1 MTRNESEI
9 RFWLKNILTEENLDD
24 FSVNILGNATKGEGH
39 VGDIVFISL
48 TSAESP
54 KEYHLVLKC
63 SKQNKTLRE
72 TTPDKECFTNEIYV
86 YDTVFSV
93 FTQFQRK
100 HQIENPFDS
109 VPKYYGK
116 FMNENI
122 EVLVFDNVKNAGYSL
137 WNKKNPLTRKHINM
151 VVEEYGKFH
160 AVSFAMQD
168 QHPEQ
173 FEELSSGLQ
182 EVLKMVLKSN
192 GLDGMLMKCTDEV
205 YDLLK
210 GDLDDNILSTWKNF
224 KSQMNYIF
232 YDMCK
237 EPDVKKV
244 IIHGDCWNNNYM
256 FKYAADN
263 QILPVEV
270 AILDWQT
277 STYSSPIIDLSYF
290 LFACISKE
298 DIEDLD
304 EILRLYHKSLTSH
317 LSRMGADSN
326 LLYPMDTFLQDWK
339 KYSRFGAA
347 LSSLVFKVSATESE
361 EVIDFTETNETGGD
375 VSSPFSYDVKDKASY
390 KNRARHVVKDRQTD

>member
-1 MTRNESEI
+1 
-9 RFWLKNILTEENLDD
+9 
-24 FSVNILGNATKGEGH
+24 
-39 VGDIVFISL
+39 
-48 TSAESP
+48 
-54 KEYHLVLKC
+54 
-63 SKQNKTLRE
+63 
-72 TTPDKECFTNEIYV
+72 
-86 YDTVFSV
+86 
-93 FTQFQRK
+93 
-100 HQIENPFDS
+100 
-109 VPKYYGK
+109 
-116 FMNENI
+116 MNENI

-137 WNKKNPLTRKHINM
+137 WNKKKPWTRKHINM
-151 VVEEYGKFH
+151 VVEEYSKFH

-182 EVLKMVLKSN
+182 EVFKMFLKSN
-192 GLDGMLMKCTDEV
+192 GLDGMFMKCIDEV
-205 YDLLK
+205 SDLLK

-224 KSQMNYIF
+224 KSQIDYIF

-256 FKYAADN
+256 FKYAADD

-277 STYSSPIIDLSYF
+277 SNHSSPIIDLSYF

-317 LSRMGADSN
+317 LSKMGADSN

-347 LSSLVFKVSATESE
+347 LSSLVFKVSATESD
-361 EVIDFTETNETGGD
+361 EVIDFTETNKNGGD

-390 KNRARHVVKDRQTD
+390 KNRARHVVKYVVENGLI